1 MHCCGGWIRHLIFVL
16 SVLCRVCVC
25 TSARAQHIF
34 SVAQIKRQPAQ
45 IKKKRQPRSITS
57 KQRSSQSSEQ
67 LHSTTLA
74 KRPVC
79 TRKFIQGDL
88 NGDYDN
94 HTMIEWLYCAQ
105 SESILFS
112 RLNKH
117 TYIYVSVCN

>member
-1 MHCCGGWIRHLIFVL
+1 MHCCSGWIRHLIFVL
-16 SVLCRVCVC
+16 SVQCRVCLHEC
-25 TSARAQHIF
+25 AGSAYLQRSANKKTA
-34 SVAQIKRQPAQ
+34 STD
-45 IKKKRQPRSITS
+45 KKKRQPRSITS

>member
-16 SVLCRVCVC
+16 SVLCRVCLHECASSVYLQR
-25 TSARAQHIF
+25 SANRKTA
-34 SVAQIKRQPAQ
+34 STD
-45 IKKKRQPRSITS
+45 KKKRQPRSITS